1 MRFGNYDTEGFY
13 DELCLP
19 DGTPRP
25 AAEPLF
31 TKINELPEGEL
42 QRRQIIAESAFY
54 DNGITFAVYG
64 SKDGKDKIIP
74 FDVIPRIVSAADWK
88 HLEAGLKQRTEA
100 LNCFLTD
107 IYNDRKIL
115 RI

>member
-1 MRFGNYDTEGFY
+1 MDPIAFGSRMTEHLVILEGAKRPIESQKAFDRTLKSIRKQNMRFGNYDTEGFY

-42 QRRQIIAESAFY
+42 
-54 DNGITFAVYG
+54 
-64 SKDGKDKIIP
+64 
-74 FDVIPRIVSAADWK
+74 
-88 HLEAGLKQRTEA
+88 
-100 LNCFLTD
+100 
-107 IYNDRKIL
+107 
-115 RI
+115 